1 MPDPATWSGRT
12 PLVCIALDV
21 MNTHDVMIR
30 ADSLGK
36 CYQIYDTPG
45 DRLKQFV
52 LPRLRSVAGMGSR
65 AYFHPF
71 WALRDVSFE
80 LRRGETVGIMG
91 RNGAG
96 KSTLLQLVC
105 GTATPTAGSVETRGR
120 LAALLELGA
129 GFNPDF
135 TGRENA
141 LLSCQLLGLSADE
154 AGEALPRIFEFAD
167 IGEFAHQPVKHY
179 SSGMYV
185 RLAFAVSV
193 AVEPDV
199 MVVDEAL
206 AVGDIRF
213 QAKCFARLRQLQE
226 RGCAILLV
234 SHSIEQIARHCDSAM
249 LIDGGRLIATGHP
262 KEIGNRYMD
271 LLYGTVAAAPPRS
284 QREAAD
290 ASSPD
295 AAESGDALGF
305 DDSTEDCYAS
315 RPLYNPSEYRWG
327 DRRASILDFRVV
339 DAEGRSIGQ
348 IESGEACEL
357 LLKVH
362 FRSDIRNPVY
372 GFYMKTIDG
381 ILLTGCN
388 SRECPAREEIRLRP
402 VVAGQF
408 VAVRV
413 ALRLPFSAGHYLLSV
428 GIAEDVEGELVPL
441 DRRYDSILLGVV
453 SKRPAAGL
461 IDLGLTCDVMP
472 LPFVQPTGAKRL
484 DA

>member
-1 MPDPATWSGRT
+1 
-12 PLVCIALDV
+12 
-21 MNTHDVMIR
+21 MNSRNVMIR

-52 LPRLRSVAGMGSR
+52 LPRLRRFAGMDSR

-80 LRRGETVGIMG
+80 LRQGETVGIMG

-105 GTATPTAGSVETRGR
+105 GTATPTAGSVETDGR

-135 TGRENA
+135 TGHENA
-141 LLSCQLLGLSADE
+141 LLSCQLLGLSAEQAND
-154 AGEALPRIFEFAD
+154 ALPRIFEFAD
-167 IGEFAHQPVKHY
+167 IGEFANQPVKHY

-199 MVVDEAL
+199 LVVDEAL

-213 QAKCFARLRQLQE
+213 QAKCFSRLRQLQDT
-226 RGCAILLV
+226 GCAILLV

-249 LIDGGRLIATGHP
+249 LIDGGRLIAAGHP

-271 LLYGTVAAAPPRS
+271 ILYGTGATAVPLPRLRDNVDS
-284 QREAAD
+284 PDCEAAG
-290 ASSPD
+290 
-295 AAESGDALGF
+295 ERLGF
-305 DDSTEDCYAS
+305 DDAAEDRFAS
-315 RPLYNPSEYRWG
+315 HLLYNPSEYRWG
-327 DRRASILDFRVV
+327 DQRASILDFRIV
-339 DAEGRSIGQ
+339 DAEGADISQ
-348 IESGEACEL
+348 VQSGETCEL
-357 LLKVH
+357 SVKVH
-362 FRSDIRNPVY
+362 FRSDINHPVY

-381 ILLTGCN
+381 ILLSGCN
-388 SRECPAREEIRLRP
+388 SRECPTREEIRLQP
-402 VVAGQF
+402 VVAGQI
-408 VAVRV
+408 VAFRV
-413 ALRLPFSAGHYLLSV
+413 VLRLPFSPGHYLLSV
-428 GIAEDVEGELVPL
+428 GVAEDVEGELVPL

-453 SKRPAAGL
+453 SKGPAVGL

-472 LPFVQPTGAKRL
+472 LPTAQPTNAMRL

>member
-1 MPDPATWSGRT
+1 MTTR
-12 PLVCIALDV
+12 
-21 MNTHDVMIR
+21 DVMIR
-30 ADSLGK
+30 ADTLGK

-52 LPRLRSVAGMGSR
+52 LPRLRRFTGVGSR
-65 AYFHPF
+65 VYYQPF

-80 LRRGETVGIMG
+80 LRRGQTVGIMG

-105 GTATPTAGSVETRGR
+105 GTATPTAGSVETSGR

-141 LLSCQLLGLSADE
+141 LLSCQLLGLSADQ
-154 AGEALPRIFEFAD
+154 ASEALPRIFDFAD
-167 IGEFAHQPVKHY
+167 IGEFADQPVKHY

-193 AVEPDV
+193 AVEPDIL
-199 MVVDEAL
+199 VVDEAL

-213 QAKCFARLRQLQE
+213 QAKCFSRLRQLQE

-249 LIDGGRLIATGHP
+249 LIEGGRLLATGHP

-271 LLYGTVAAAPPRS
+271 LLYGTVAAAVPTTQP
-284 QREAAD
+284 EAAD
-290 ASSPD
+290 GDSPD
-295 AAESGDALGF
+295 APASGDSLGF
-305 DDSTEDCYAS
+305 DGSTEDCYAS

-327 DRRASILDFRVV
+327 DHRASILDFRVV
-339 DAEGRSIGQ
+339 DTEGRAISQ
-348 IESGEACEL
+348 IESGDACDL
-357 LLKVH
+357 LVKVH
-362 FRSDIRNPVY
+362 FRSNIRHPVY

-381 ILLTGCN
+381 ILLSGCN
-388 SRECPAREEIRLRP
+388 SREYPAREEIRLKP
-402 VVAGQF
+402 VAAGQF
-408 VAVRV
+408 VAFRV
-413 ALRLPFSAGHYLLSV
+413 ALRLSFSAGHYLLSV

-453 SKRPAAGL
+453 SKRPPAGL
-461 IDLGLTCDVMP
+461 IDLGLTCDVRP
-472 LPFVQPTGAKRL
+472 LPFAQPTGAKRL